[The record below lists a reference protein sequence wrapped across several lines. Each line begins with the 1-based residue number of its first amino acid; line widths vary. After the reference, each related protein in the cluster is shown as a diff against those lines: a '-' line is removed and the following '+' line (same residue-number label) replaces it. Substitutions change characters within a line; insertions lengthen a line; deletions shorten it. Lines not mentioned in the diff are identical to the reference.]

1 MRILKNAE
9 IAQLVEHN
17 LAKVGVASSS
27 LVFRSKGQLN
37 AVLFCYILFVL
48 LSIGKAGWIK
58 NRIDYL
64 VLQPSEQITIITEIM
79 SKLREEYQK
88 I

>member
-1 MRILKNAE
+1 M
-9 IAQLVEHN
+9 VEHN

-37 AVLFCYILFVL
+37 AVLFCYISFVL
-48 LSIGKAGWIK
+48 LSVGKAGWIK